1 MEQVVQTFALLP
13 ERNRII
19 KYLLNDIFN
28 KLHRIL
34 LIVLGLEQIN
44 NKTIWLICELY
55 IKLHVNMSK
64 SAIIYCKKLNNKI
77 KY

>member
-19 KYLLNDIFN
+19 KYLLNDILN

-44 NKTIWLICELY
+44 NKTI
-55 IKLHVNMSK
+55 
-64 SAIIYCKKLNNKI
+64 
-77 KY
+77 